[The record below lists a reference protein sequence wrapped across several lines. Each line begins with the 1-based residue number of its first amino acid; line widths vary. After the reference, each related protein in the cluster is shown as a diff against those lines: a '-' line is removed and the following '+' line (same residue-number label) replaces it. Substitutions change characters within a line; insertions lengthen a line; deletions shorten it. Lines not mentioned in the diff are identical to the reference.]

1 MALLGMAPA
10 MAQEFGYD
18 GLSKS
23 EYRYWNFVLGINH
36 GFGSAFGG
44 GYDKYMLHKVGDGVM
59 SSDMSS
65 YEATYHPSG
74 DMFKET
80 KGFTY
85 TPGYQVG
92 FVYNYDL
99 LNNHSGIVAGVEFS
113 NYGFTN
119 NYKSTISNENVKE
132 TFRSMAVTVP
142 ILFKF
147 GPSDIYSDMQ
157 YICVGVKANMNL
169 AVMRGQK
176 ASWANEKYGEKLANG
191 KSALSCAATVG
202 FNTGMLS
209 VNVNYMFMEFVD
221 AKFADTDGNTPFQG
235 IKGHVYLCTSL
246 NVPMTRWLSIHN
258 WTAEKIRRKLHGGNG
273 M

>member
-1 MALLGMAPA
+1 MALLGMGSA

-23 EYRYWNFVLGINH
+23 EYRYWNFVVGLNH

-44 GYDKYMLHKVGDGVM
+44 GSNEYMLHKTGDGIL
-59 SSDMSS
+59 SSDVSS
-65 YEATYHPSG
+65 YETTYHPSG
-74 DMFKET
+74 DMFKEV

-85 TPGYQVG
+85 TPGYHIG

-99 LNNHSGIVAGVEFS
+99 LNNRTGVVAGVEFS

-119 NYKSTISNENVKE
+119 RYESTISNENVKE
-132 TFRSMAVTVP
+132 TFRSMGFTIP

-147 GPSDIYSDMQ
+147 SSEDIYSDMQ
-157 YICVGVKANMNL
+157 YFCVGIKANMNL
-169 AVMRGQK
+169 AVARGQK
-176 ASWANEKYGEKLANG
+176 ASWTDQKYGEKLSNG
-191 KSALSCAATVG
+191 KSALSCAATLG
-202 FNTGMLS
+202 FNTGMFS
-209 VNVNYMFMEFVD
+209 CNVNYMFMEFVD
-221 AKFADTDGNTPFQG
+221 SKYANEEGRTPFKG
-235 IKGHVYLCTSL
+235 IKGHIYLCTSL

-258 WTAEKIRRKLHGGNG
+258 WTAEKIRRKLHGSS